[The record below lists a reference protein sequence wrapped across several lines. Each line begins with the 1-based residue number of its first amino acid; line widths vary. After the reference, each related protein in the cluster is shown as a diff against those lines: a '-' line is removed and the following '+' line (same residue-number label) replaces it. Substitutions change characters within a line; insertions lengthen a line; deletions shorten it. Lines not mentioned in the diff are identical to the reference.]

1 VKVIKKNRK
10 PLLIIILAASLAI
23 LIAAAVIINAV
34 LSAKDNTEE
43 NENTVE
49 IIEGLED
56 RMENGAAVA
65 YTYVD
70 ESEMILIKVEGKESE
85 YTLVRENAAD
95 EKDPTSGAFLLYYK
109 DADGNMQEYYPEIV
123 KSDPTFNYE
132 DLYAKE
138 DTSTNGLGGYKLTYL
153 CVGVGTTLFR
163 QRITVPTA
171 ADEREKMLSTYGLS
185 EGDNPVRVS
194 FDYVAKDG
202 TRKTHRV
209 TIGDKLINNTGYYFM
224 VDDRDYVY
232 TSSNSNYFE
241 YALQDFAFYISP
253 ILTAAGLAMDSTFE
267 PYLTTGYEQW
277 KNTVYKDEGLPIAD
291 DSRVIASVK
300 TMVPYVTKDASLGSD
315 GYIRDNAYAKRIF
328 DLKEMRANEYKR
340 LRDALLRPDDPLQT
354 AKIGKFGKDIA
365 VTIESYSRTV
375 DIAAAKEYK
384 YTIVAIESIITE
396 TQEISDT
403 GTPVGDG
410 KLLKITYNLTVGGEA
425 QSLYLMHGVIDISS
439 EKVPQP
445 VRVALS
451 AASVGE
457 LSAPVEFSIAYN
469 ADNAVRREVKT
480 IVSEIVK
487 VTNEKGDTV
496 GKVEKGTTVLYH
508 YYHTVDGK
516 RLDEIYTN
524 AIKIT
529 DELSG
534 EAKTVAD
541 KLMGLGQSSNL
552 EIEVNSYIEYDE
564 IVADF
569 ITYLMSGIEY
579 FVTSECVVAF
589 EFQQAS
595 DRDPFYGESLYKN
608 QTPGDYVIYGLNA
621 SSCEAVVK
629 VLGGIL
635 DSNATVSQGLRGL
648 ETVTVGITAENMEKY
663 GLFANTVYFELP
675 RGITAV
681 GYDKNSG
688 QTVEEYLTTLDDYTF
703 YSTLGFT
710 LYMSDE
716 QPDGTR
722 YIASTLYDVIAK
734 VNADDFIFLDQTFSE
749 FYARRNILLTNIA
762 NIASV
767 DFDLFMTDIYGSY
780 DIELT
785 HSKLYAY
792 AGKLYTKDKLP
803 EEAKDLAS
811 SYNAIDA
818 FVTPS
823 GECSDTALLKFIQE
837 KGYTGVSLY
846 EFYDKK
852 LVELDSLG
860 TSNFRELME
869 LIFYTY
875 YAGVLTDAEKA
886 EIGASPLLMKMK
898 VTLGKHPDGVT
909 TGIYEPTSSFDYSYE
924 FYRISDRKIAV
935 RVYRESRIDG
945 SVSQDVNDF
954 YISTFAFKK
963 IVNAYVSMLN
973 GMNIDNESVDG
984 VEK

>member
-1 VKVIKKNRK
+1 MKVIKKNRK

-34 LSAKDNTEE
+34 LNAKDNAEE
-43 NENTVE
+43 TENTIE

-56 RMENGAAVA
+56 RTEAGAAVA

-70 ESEMILIKVEGKESE
+70 ESEMILLKVEGKDTE
-85 YTLVRENAAD
+85 YTLVRENATD
-95 EKDPTSGAFLLYYK
+95 EKSPASGAFLLYYR
-109 DADGNMQEYYPEIV
+109 DANGNLQKYYPDIV
-123 KSDPTFNYE
+123 EKDPTFNYE

-138 DTSTNGLGGYKLTYL
+138 DASTNGLGGYKLTYL
-153 CVGVGTTLFR
+153 CVGVGTTMFR
-163 QRITVPTA
+163 QRINVPTA
-171 ADEREKMLSTYGLS
+171 ADERNKMLSTYGLS
-185 EGDNPVRVS
+185 EADNPVRVS

-241 YALQDFAFYISP
+241 YALKDFAFYISP
-253 ILTAAGLAMDSTFE
+253 ILTAAGLDMDSTFE

-277 KNTVYKDEGLPIAD
+277 KNTVHKDIGTPIVN
-291 DSRVIASVK
+291 DSRVIANVK
-300 TMVPYVTKDASLGSD
+300 TVVPYVTKSASDASD
-315 GYIRDNAYAKRIF
+315 GYIRDNAYLKKIL
-328 DLKEMRANEYKR
+328 DLKEFGANEYKR
-340 LRDALLRPDDPLQT
+340 FRDALMRPDDPSQI
-354 AKIGKFGKDIA
+354 AKIGKFEKDIA
-365 VTIESYSRTV
+365 ITLETYSKIV
-375 DIAAAKEYK
+375 DISAANEYK

-396 TQEISDT
+396 TQEKSDT

-425 QSLYLMHGVIDISS
+425 QSIYPMHGVIDISS
-439 EKVPQP
+439 ELVPEA
-445 VRVALS
+445 VRAALS
-451 AASVGE
+451 AASVGT
-457 LSAPVEFSIAYN
+457 LSTPVEFSIVYN
-469 ADNAVRREVKT
+469 GDNAVNREVKT

-487 VTNEKGDTV
+487 VTNAKGETV
-496 GKVEKGTTVLYH
+496 GKVEAGTTVLYH
-508 YYHTVDGK
+508 YYYTVDGK
-516 RLDEIYTN
+516 KLDDIYTN

-529 DELSG
+529 DDLTG
-534 EAKTVAD
+534 EAKTVAE
-541 KLMGLGQSSNL
+541 KLMGRGQSSNL
-552 EIEVNSYIEYDE
+552 AIEVNSYTEHDE

-569 ITYLMSGIEY
+569 ITYLVSGIDY

-635 DSNATVSQGLRGL
+635 DSNAAISQGLRGF
-648 ETVTVGITAENMEKY
+648 ETVAVGISAENMEKY
-663 GLFANTVYFELP
+663 RLFANTVYFELP

-681 GYDKNSG
+681 EYDKDSG
-688 QTVEEYLTTLDDYTF
+688 QSVEDYLTTLDDYTF
-703 YSTLGFT
+703 YSNLGFT
-710 LYMSDE
+710 LYISDE

-734 VNADDFIFLDQTFSE
+734 VKADDFIFLDQTFSE

-792 AGKLYTKDKLP
+792 GGKLYTQDKLP

-846 EFYDKK
+846 EFYGKK

-886 EIGASPLLMKMK
+886 QIDTSPLLMKMK
-898 VTLGKHPDGVT
+898 VTLGKHPEGVT
-909 TGIYEPTSSFDYSYE
+909 SGTYEPTSSFDYSYE
-924 FYRISDRKIAV
+924 FYRVSDRKIAV

-973 GMNIDNESVDG
+973 GINIDNESVDG
-984 VEK
+984 VKK